1 MMRHIRTFAGI
12 ASLVCWAGMAS
23 SAEMAWAQ
31 SPQSCAPATAESLLN
46 ANDVRAKML
55 NNGGLF
61 WNGGT
66 NVYEVPAGGG
76 VTAIFAAGMWLGGFV
91 DGELRTAASTYGPWE
106 FWPGPYEK
114 VAAGS
119 DCASFDTIYEVSRR
133 DLLALDSGGE
143 PSAHVYHWPW
153 QSGAPVEDG
162 DGNPDNYDLAAGDR
176 PRLYG
181 DEMHWWVMN
190 DIGNAHEDGQSMPLG
205 VEVQVL
211 AFATAAEGYE
221 KTTFYQYTVINKS
234 PGTIHDLQFGIF
246 ADTDLGRAFDDY
258 VGSDSSL
265 ALGFSYNADN
275 NDDGMY
281 GLAPPAIG
289 YQLTRTEGFDA
300 ALPNMTSFT
309 YYNGGGGRTGDP
321 AGSSEEYYNYM
332 TSRWSDGSPFTLGSR
347 GADPSGT
354 PVKYAFPGDPE
365 RREFW
370 SEINSDG
377 NGTAIAPADRRNV
390 QSVGPVTLAPGDSI
404 EVFLSIITAFGT
416 DHLNSVTKL
425 KEKAAEL
432 LNRSPESIP
441 RSVGESE
448 PITEAPEIL
457 NVGPHAER
465 QPVAFDLLWSWDGPE
480 MPFQLEVT
488 PVGHPDQVEI
498 RDTILPRA
506 SLDLDPNTMYAV
518 RVRAMD
524 SFSYGPWSERI
535 VFTTGDRP
543 VSLNPIKS
551 ISITAN
557 ASGLLDPPVMGAWSV
572 DDTGFPTVDGQDR
585 PPAHAQTSGA
595 TWVLHTER
603 DSELNQS
610 GDFFAFIQRSIR
622 SPLSTFLRSDLEIR
636 FTEACQTAWEE
647 AEASGEST
655 ATSPAKTGCYGYDR
669 FGRFDGYTLQSVPF
683 ELWWTGLNTPN
694 DASDDVRLIPALYD
708 RARDGWGMHDVDH
721 PVSPASDDPQTDLF
735 YAFLPADMS
744 PGSTGHDVW
753 LQTLISSCYHSGP
766 DCQPTVHGDEV
777 LGRLVFVNVDA
788 DGSSPMPEV
797 GTVFRIEVAQ
807 VSGPTPGAPSRG
819 QVVDGNQPTFY
830 WETQVFAADVLQIA
844 EDEGFDRIFFEVDGA
859 RSGEVV
865 SPVLGAGTYYWRVS
879 DETGTFSEAVPF
891 FIASNVGAGEEAA
904 VPTETMLTFVYPNP
918 FRDRAHIAYSLTG
931 TGRARIDLYDLLG
944 RHVGTL
950 HDAVQPAGRHSVP
963 VNAGS
968 LPSGLYMI
976 RLQADGVTS
985 TRTVILAR

>member
-1 MMRHIRTFAGI
+1 MLWVWGAGI
-12 ASLVCWAGMAS
+12 AGAGMA
-23 SAEMAWAQ
+23 Q
-31 SPQSCAPATAESLLN
+31 SQPQQTPQSCAPATAESLLN
-46 ANDVRAKML
+46 ANDVRAKLL

-61 WNGGT
+61 WNRRG

-76 VTAIFAAGMWLGGFV
+76 NHATFAAGLWLGGYV
-91 DGELRTAASTYGPWE
+91 DGDLRTAASTYGPYE
-106 FWPGPYEK
+106 FWPGPYEA
-114 VAAGS
+114 VAAGG
-119 DCASFDTIYEVSRR
+119 DCASFDSIFEVSRR
-133 DLLALDSGGE
+133 DLLALDAGGE

-153 QSGAPVEDG
+153 QLGAPVEDG
-162 DGNPDNYDLAAGDR
+162 DGNPDNYDVDAGDR

-190 DIGNAHEDGQSMPLG
+190 DIGNVHEDGQSMPLG

-211 AFATAAEGYE
+211 AFATAAVGHER
-221 KTTFYQYTVINKS
+221 TTFYRYTVINKS
-234 PGTIHDLQFGIF
+234 PDTIRDLQFGIF
-246 ADTDLGRAFDDY
+246 ADTDLGTAFDDY

-265 ALGFSYNADN
+265 AMGFSYNADN

-321 AGSSEEYYNYM
+321 GGSSAEFYNYM
-332 TSRWSDGSPFTLGSR
+332 TSRWTDGSPITLGGH

-404 EVFLSIITAFGT
+404 EVFLSIITAFGA

-441 RSVGESE
+441 RSVGAAE
-448 PITEAPEIL
+448 PITMAPKIL

-480 MPFQLEVT
+480 MPFQLEVM
-488 PVGHPDQVEI
+488 PVGHPERVEI
-498 RDTILPRA
+498 RDTRLPRA

-535 VFTTGDRP
+535 VFATGDRP
-543 VSLNPIKS
+543 VSLNPITS
-551 ISITAN
+551 ISIAAN
-557 ASGLLDPPVMGAWSV
+557 ASGPLDPPVMGAWSA
-572 DDTGFPTVDGQDR
+572 DDTGFPRVDGQDR

-595 TWVLHTER
+595 TWVLHTGRE
-603 DSELNQS
+603 SEFGHS
-610 GDFFAFIQRSIR
+610 GDYATFLQRSIR
-622 SPLSTFLRSDLEIR
+622 SPLSTLLRSDLEIR
-636 FTEACQTAWEE
+636 FTEACRSAWEE

-655 ATSPAKTGCYGYDR
+655 ATTPTTTGCYGYDR
-669 FGRFDGYTLQSVPF
+669 FGRFNGFALQTVPF
-683 ELWWTGLNTPN
+683 ELWWTGSDTPG
-694 DASDDVRLIPALYD
+694 DTSDDVRLIPAVLD
-708 RARDGWGMHDVDH
+708 QDLNGWGMQDVDH
-721 PVSPASDDPQTDLF
+721 PVSPGSDDPQTDWL
-735 YAFLPADMS
+735 YAFLPVDMS
-744 PGSTGHDVW
+744 PGSAGHDVW
-753 LQTLISSCYHSGP
+753 LQTLINSCFHPGP

-788 DGSSPMPEV
+788 DGTSPMPEA
-797 GTVFRIEVAQ
+797 GTVFRVD
-807 VSGPTPGAPSRG
+807 VPPVPGPAPGAPSRG
-819 QVVDGNQPTFY
+819 QVVHGNQPTFY
-830 WETQVFAADVLQIA
+830 WENVILESDVLQIA
-844 EDEGFDRIFFEVDGA
+844 LDEEFEQVFFEVEGA

-865 SPVLGAGTYYWRVS
+865 APVLGAGTYYWRVS
-879 DETGTFSEAVPF
+879 NEVGTFSEAVPF
-891 FIASNVGAGEEAA
+891 FIASNVGAESDAA
-904 VPTETMLTFVYPNP
+904 LPTEIALTSVYPNP
-918 FRDRAHIAYSLTG
+918 FRDQARVQYTLTG
-931 TGRARIDLYDLLG
+931 TGRSQIDLFDALG

-950 HDAVQPAGRHSVP
+950 QDAVQSAGQHTVLLDATSLPAGLYLVRLK
-963 VNAGS
+963 AG
-968 LPSGLYMI
+968 
-976 RLQADGVTS
+976 GVTS
-985 TRTVILAR
+985 TRTVILTR

>member
-1 MMRHIRTFAGI
+1 MLWVWGASIAG
-12 ASLVCWAGMAS
+12 AGMAQS
-23 SAEMAWAQ
+23 QPQQ

-46 ANDVRAKML
+46 ANDVRAKMY

-61 WNGGT
+61 WNRGP

-76 VTAIFAAGMWLGGFV
+76 NHAIFSAGLWLGGFV
-91 DGELRTAASTYGPWE
+91 DGELRTAASTFGPWE
-106 FWPGPYEK
+106 FWPGPYDA
-114 VAAGS
+114 VAAGG
-119 DCASFDTIYEVSRR
+119 DCASFDTIFEVSRR

-153 QSGAPVEDG
+153 QLGAPVEDG
-162 DGNPDNYDLAAGDR
+162 DGNPDNYDLNAGDR

-190 DIGNAHEDGQSMPLG
+190 DIGNVHEDGQSMPLG

-211 AFATAAEGYE
+211 AFASAVEGYE
-221 KTTFYQYTVINKS
+221 KTTFYRYTVINKS
-234 PGTIHDLQFGIF
+234 TKTIRDLQFGIF
-246 ADTDLGRAFDDY
+246 ADTDLGAAFDDY

-265 ALGFSYNADN
+265 AMGFSYNADD
-275 NDDGMY
+275 NDDNAY

-289 YQLTRTEGFDA
+289 YQLTRTMGFDA
-300 ALPNMTSFT
+300 ALPNMTSFM
-309 YYNGGGGRTGDP
+309 YYTGGGGVTGDP
-321 AGSSEEYYNYM
+321 GTAEEYYNYM
-332 TSRWSDGSPFTLGSR
+332 TSRWKDGKQLLFGIEGRNGR
-347 GADPSGT
+347 GRPAA
-354 PVKYAFPGDPE
+354 YAYPGNPE
-365 RREFW
+365 SLEYW
-370 SEINSDG
+370 SELNYDG
-377 NGTAIAPADRRNV
+377 NGNALAPSDRRNV

-441 RSVGESE
+441 RSVGESK
-448 PITEAPEIL
+448 PIAMAPEIL

-480 MPFQLEVT
+480 MPFQLEIT
-488 PVGHPDQVEI
+488 PVGHPEQVEV

-543 VSLNPIKS
+543 VSLNPITS
-551 ISITAN
+551 ISIAAN
-557 ASGLLDPPVMGAWSV
+557 ASGPLDPPVMGAWSV

-585 PPAHAQTSGA
+585 PPAGAQASGA
-595 TWVLHTER
+595 TWVLHTGRE
-603 DSELNQS
+603 SESGQS
-610 GDFFAFIQRSIR
+610 GDYATFLLRSIR
-622 SPLSTFLRSDLEIR
+622 LPLSTLLRSDLEIR
-636 FTEACQTAWEE
+636 FTAACWSAWEE
-647 AEASGEST
+647 AQASGEST
-655 ATSPAKTGCYGYDR
+655 VTTPTATGCYGYDR
-669 FGRFDGYTLQSVPF
+669 FSRFDGFSLQTVPF
-683 ELWWTGLNTPN
+683 ELWWTGYDTPN
-694 DASDDVRLIPALYD
+694 DASDDVRLIPAVLD
-708 RARDGWGMHDVDH
+708 HEQDGWNMRDVDH
-721 PVSPASDDPQTDLF
+721 PVSDAGDDPQTDWVYVFAPLD
-735 YAFLPADMS
+735 AS
-744 PGSTGHDVW
+744 PGSAGHDVW
-753 LQTLISSCYHSGP
+753 LQTLISSCYHPGP

-777 LGRLVFVNVDA
+777 LGRLAFVNVDA

-807 VSGPTPGAPSRG
+807 VFGPTPGAPSRG

-844 EDEGFDRIFFEVDGA
+844 VDEGFDQIIFEVDGA

-891 FIASNVGAGEEAA
+891 FIASNVGAGDEAA
-904 VPTETMLTFVYPNP
+904 VPTEIALTSVYPNP
-918 FRDRAHIAYSLTG
+918 FKDQARVQYTLTG
-931 TGRARIDLYDLLG
+931 MGRSRIDLFDALG
-944 RHVGTL
+944 RHIGTL
-950 HDAVQPAGRHSVP
+950 QDAIQPAGQHTVLLD
-963 VNAGS
+963 AAS
-968 LPSGLYMI
+968 LPAGLYLV
-976 RLQADGVTS
+976 RLRAGGVTS